1 MLSGL
6 GDLPLGQLVCS
17 ARPSWRGGEENPA
30 SSSSIAPS
38 AMSSKSVDSLW
49 VTELEELAEKELW
62 LGRLMGLGLSDISSN
77 GEDSPGLT
85 ELDGF
90 AGKEL

>member
-1 MLSGL
+1 
-6 GDLPLGQLVCS
+6 
-17 ARPSWRGGEENPA
+17 
-30 SSSSIAPS
+30 
-38 AMSSKSVDSLW
+38 MSSKSVDSLW